1 VPLPS
6 GLFLLGVELLQRFCF
21 FLGAMIS
28 FKALAGG
35 ALTTFLAGI
44 LMTAP
49 IWEFGGRFTQLHKR
63 GDVGS
68 EAISRKM

>member
-1 VPLPS
+1 
-6 GLFLLGVELLQRFCF
+6 
-21 FLGAMIS
+21 MIS